1 MTSDVDLV
9 RKKLVVVG
17 NGNVGKTSLLYAFK
31 DNRFCQD
38 YVPTLFEGNT
48 HIIDVDNKRIELLLI
63 DTAGQEEFFFYFGC
77 CSFVNNNKKN
87 SNERKNST
95 NLGYLVDYH

>member
-1 MTSDVDLV
+1 MNSKKTVSSDIDLV

-31 DNRFCQD
+31 DNLFCQN

-48 HIIDVDNKRIELLLI
+48 HVIDVDNKRIELLLI
-63 DTAGQEEFFFYFGC
+63 DTAGQEEYA
-77 CSFVNNNKKN
+77 
-87 SNERKNST
+87 R
-95 NLGYLVDYH
+95 

>member
-1 MTSDVDLV
+1 MSSDADLV

-48 HIIDVDNKRIELLLI
+48 HVIDIENKRIELLLI
-63 DTAGQEEFFFYFGC
+63 DTAGQEEYARCVHRTSRARRRASPPQSSSCVFY
-77 CSFVNNNKKN
+77 
-87 SNERKNST
+87 E
-95 NLGYLVDYH
+95 

>member
-48 HIIDVDNKRIELLLI
+48 HHHFDICKVVLILYCSENIVMYFLEFNRKIAFLSVFLLKNKRTKTRI
-63 DTAGQEEFFFYFGC
+63 F
-77 CSFVNNNKKN
+77 
-87 SNERKNST
+87 
-95 NLGYLVDYH
+95 